1 MAEEVEENQKT
12 PLPTKNLSNPLVEK
26 ELKKEPDKISII
38 SLVDALMVHA
48 FNSNAS
54 DIHIDPEETGVR
66 IRLRI
71 DGVLQDAFAFP
82 KEIQSEV
89 ITRIKVLSGLRTDEH
104 QAAQDGRF
112 KIPIS
117 DIGYVDFRVSI
128 APTYYGENTVLRI
141 LSERTQLNLD
151 QLNFSK
157 RDLEVVKKAIHKP
170 YGMILATGP
179 TGSGKTTTLYSII
192 KELSTPEI
200 SIITIEDPIEYSIKG
215 IDQIQVNPQTGLTF
229 AHGLRSI
236 LRQDPNIIMVGEI
249 RDQETAGIAVNAA
262 LTGHLMLSTIHTNDA
277 ATTLPRLLDMNIE
290 PFLIASTINIAIGQR
305 LLRKICQNCKTK
317 KTLNLPEFKSLS
329 DVLPQEV
336 LGNNKNFYYGQGC
349 DVCKGDGYEGR
360 IGVYEILEMTENIR
374 ELIMKR
380 ANANAI
386 REAAIREGM
395 TPILQD
401 AFKKAVEG
409 VTTIEE
415 VLRMIHE

>member
-157 RDLEVVKKAIHKP
+157 RDLEVVRKAIHKP
-170 YGMILATGP
+170 YGM
-179 TGSGKTTTLYSII
+179 
-192 KELSTPEI
+192 
-200 SIITIEDPIEYSIKG
+200 
-215 IDQIQVNPQTGLTF
+215 TF
-229 AHGLRSI
+229 AQGLRSI

-290 PFLIASTINIAIGQR
+290 PFLIA
-305 LLRKICQNCKTK
+305 
-317 KTLNLPEFKSLS
+317 
-329 DVLPQEV
+329 
-336 LGNNKNFYYGQGC
+336 
-349 DVCKGDGYEGR
+349 
-360 IGVYEILEMTENIR
+360 
-374 ELIMKR
+374 
-380 ANANAI
+380 
-386 REAAIREGM
+386 
-395 TPILQD
+395 
-401 AFKKAVEG
+401 
-409 VTTIEE
+409 
-415 VLRMIHE
+415 